1 MLVGGDPC
9 EGQNGNLYWVQL
21 VDKAS
26 TASDLSDLT
35 RLRLRGCIGKY
46 GLRYKVEGGVFIE
59 HRYNRK
65 NLAPSLGVKHR
76 LHS

>member
-1 MLVGGDPC
+1 MKDKM
-9 EGQNGNLYWVQL
+9 ETYWVQL

-35 RLRLRGCIGKY
+35 RSRLRGCIGKY
-46 GLRYKVEGGVFIE
+46 GLRYKVEGGVLTE

-65 NLAPSLGVKHR
+65 GLTPSLE
-76 LHS
+76 SEA